1 MRTDSTVPNK
11 MKYSLRTK
19 PTQFTRGKTEE
30 TLCDIY
36 QRISERNLINDNE
49 NDTNTHLID
58 IVVTN
63 NSLVETQQWRYRMD
77 EKFKGL
83 KNIKINILSSKS
95 KDHRAI
101 DSYINEILVCDDKN
115 KLPNILIMCFH
126 SKRVCDDAIRLLKT
140 FNRPLWRLPNTTLQF
155 HISLDEPDA
164 NIGVTKKF
172 LKKVKPFIKKDVVL
186 GVLFITATPVD
197 KFWKMLYKSGISKL
211 LNMNADNTNNFDK
224 DLEDYRSFKDHK
236 IIEHNNETSNPLE
249 YICDLF
255 SKKKINDSER
265 KIIFAPGHI
274 YTVKEG
280 VGSHLE
286 ISNFFLEKDYT
297 VLLMNGK
304 FKGFKYPD
312 GSKIT
317 LEDYNIKHNIKGE
330 LRNTLQFWSEHNKTT
345 NLAIVGYWVIERGVT
360 FNTTNFNFTDMIIS
374 NFHLKEIDKLIQ
386 LVGRGSGGN
395 KYVEKMEV
403 FCTTKIKETIVK
415 FNENFNQICSLNP
428 EYFNRNDF
436 SRKQNAIPVK
446 MYIQS
451 KKLFKKIIALRTTS
465 KKGYRKQFHN
475 MIKNGIQEK
484 TIMLWDHNNIHKFDI
499 SSRTLN
505 QVRMYKAGDKIEVR
519 RFKQFHEAYDKNK
532 SVAQQ
537 GDSTQYNIDFAKDEY
552 KFKNY
557 TAIPRVAWI
566 TFHI

>member
-1 MRTDSTVPNK
+1 
-11 MKYSLRTK
+11 MKCHLRTK
-19 PTQFTRGKTEE
+19 PTQFANHGKTEE

-63 NSLVETQQWRYRMD
+63 NSLVETQQWESRMD

-83 KNIKINILSSKS
+83 KNIKIDILSSKS

-101 DSYINEILVCDDKN
+101 ETYISGILACDDKN

-126 SKRVCDDAIRLLKT
+126 SKRVCDDAIRLLNT
-140 FNRPLWRLPNTTLQF
+140 FGGIHPLILPNILEQTTLQF

-172 LKKVKPFIKKDVVL
+172 LEKVKPFIKKDVVL
-186 GVLFITATPVD
+186 GVLFITATPVE
-197 KFWKMLYKSGISKL
+197 KFWIMLHKNGISKL
-211 LNMNADNTNNFDK
+211 LNMNAKNTNNFDE
-224 DLEDYRSFKDHK
+224 DLEDYRSFKDHN
-236 IIEHNNETSNPLE
+236 IIEHNNDTSNPLD

-286 ISNFFLEKDYT
+286 ISNFFLGKGYT

-312 GSKIT
+312 GSNIT
-317 LEDYNIKHNIKGE
+317 LEDYNKKHNIKGE

-345 NLAIVGYWVIERGVT
+345 NLAITGYWVIERGVT
-360 FNTTNFNFTDMIIS
+360 FNTINFNFTDMIIS
-374 NFHLKEIDKLIQ
+374 DFHLKAIAKLIQ
-386 LVGRGSGGN
+386 LVGRGCGGK
-395 KYVEKMEV
+395 KYVEKMNV

-415 FNENFNQICSLNP
+415 FNENHKQICSLNP

-436 SRKQNAIPVK
+436 SSKQNAIPVK
-446 MYIQS
+446 MYFGS
-451 KKLFKKIIALRTTS
+451 KNLFKKIIALRTTS
-465 KKGYRKQFHN
+465 KWGYKSQFHN
-475 MIKNGIQEK
+475 MIKNGIQNGH
-484 TIMLWDHNNIHKFDI
+484 IRLYDHNNIHKFDI
-499 SSRTLN
+499 SSRNLN
-505 QVRMYKAGDKIEVR
+505 QVRMYKTGDKIEGR
-519 RFKQFHEAYDKNK
+519 RFKQFHEAYNKNK
-532 SVAQQ
+532 SVSQQ

-557 TAIPRVAWI
+557 THIPRVAWI